1 MLIYLGMDKTV
12 IKFWANGCGNC
23 KALAP
28 TIDTLA
34 QEYIDINFESV
45 NTADAEEAVEKYGVT
60 SLPTLVFLNGSEMVA
75 KMVGLKPKSL
85 VERKL
90 VEVFLSDSNA
100 AAAAN

>member
-1 MLIYLGMDKTV
+1 MDKKV

-23 KALAP
+23 KALSP
-28 TIDTLA
+28 TIDALKE
-34 QEYIDINFESV
+34 EYIDINFESV

-60 SLPTLVFLNGSEMVA
+60 SLPTLVFLSGEEMVA

-90 VEVFLSDSNA
+90 VEVFLNTNA
-100 AAAAN
+100 AAVN